1 MPKKTF
7 VTEFKVDGAK
17 NQIEA
22 YASIFDYVDAG
33 KDRVKQGAFVKTLR
47 DDASRKNSRI
57 KALWQHDPWSP
68 VGVPAEI
75 QEDSK
80 GLYTLTK
87 ISKTT
92 LGKDLMIL
100 VEDGVV
106 NELSIGFNT
115 VKDAWDDN
123 TGIRDLVELK
133 LWEYSFVTWGM
144 NDLASVEGVKS
155 LDDLWR
161 YVDIVFDVQRAVKA
175 GRVLSQKDMTM
186 VKNAIDALSAL
197 LVTPEPPPNG
207 TQKDDEEPPI
217 DNLDEPGDHLDEI
230 KALAESLELEATLR
244 SISRSL

>member
-1 MPKKTF
+1 VKKSF

-22 YASIFDYVDAG
+22 YASIFDHVDAG

-47 DDASRKNSRI
+47 EDASRKHSRI
-57 KALWQHDPWSP
+57 KALWQHDAWSP
-68 VGVPAEI
+68 VGIPAEI
-75 QEDSK
+75 HEDSK

-133 LWEYSFVTWGM
+133 LWEYSYVTWGM
-144 NDLASVEGVKS
+144 NDLASVEGTKS
-155 LDDLWR
+155 IEDLWR
-161 YVDIVFDVQRAVKA
+161 YVDIVFDVQQAVKA
-175 GRVLSQKDMTM
+175 GRVLSKKDMAA
-186 VKNAIDALSAL
+186 VKSAIDALSAL
-197 LVTPEPPPNG
+197 LVTPEPPQG
-207 TQKDDEEPPI
+207 TQKGDGEPPI

-230 KALAESLELEATLR
+230 KALAESLEIEATLR